1 MQQQATL
8 GMTDY
13 WQIAVRRKWLIV
25 ACVVVSILG
34 AAILCYVLPKS
45 FRSSTLIL
53 VEDQKVPED
62 YVKATVIGSVEER
75 LTMIEQQVLSRTLLT
90 SIVEEFKLYKDDI
103 RRAGIEAV
111 IEALRRNI
119 KVETV
124 GGTGPV
130 RGVEA
135 FSVSFSHENPT
146 LAMGVTARLA
156 SLFIEENL
164 KVREQLAT
172 GTSEFLEQELQLAK
186 GRLEEKE
193 QGIREYK
200 SKHMGILPQQ
210 MEANLRA
217 LDRLQNDLISVTE
230 MYNSVGGRL
239 GMIEK
244 AIKEYEATGKKTD
257 DAVGGPGNE
266 NSIDHLHA
274 RLKELERS
282 LVVLTS
288 EYKDTYPDVIQA
300 KKEIDKLK
308 IQLAARYREM
318 EEESQAKPKKESSL
332 EVDLDSKRI
341 FDPYL
346 RELVRQR
353 SEIKIE
359 LAGLDERRHRLS
371 AQMREYESRVEKTP
385 ALEQELTLLMRDY
398 DNMQS
403 NYQRL
408 LEKRLNA
415 RVAENLEKRQKGE
428 QFRIIDP
435 ANFPEKPEKP
445 NQVRIM
451 LMGLAVGC
459 ALGFGGAFSFEL
471 LQPVFRRSE
480 DVEGLL
486 GLPILATIP
495 LFESVLGKPYKLIPS
510 VNFRPFLG
518 RAERLLSSATPE
530 NGGEPSGLKE
540 IESARS
546 EDKQLR
552 PSLAG
557 HQVVK
562 SAMQLPPDVNL
573 ICKWRPWSVVAEQFR
588 VAATRL
594 TLMQANRASTVV
606 IVTSSVKGEGKSCV
620 TVNLG
625 YVLARDLG
633 KSTLIVDCDLK
644 CPVVYK
650 YAGLKR
656 DPGLR
661 DILNGKESVDNCIQ
675 SCGDVP
681 LWAIAAGSSPTS
693 TTELSK
699 VHQLNKI
706 LSELRNRFDYILLD
720 APPILPLADMHVLAG
735 MADVVAMVIRSGAT
749 SQAIVKKGLNTLRPT
764 KETCIILNGLQSEM
778 VPYYMQEGYDYFI
791 QKKELPRV

>member
-8 GMTDY
+8 SMTDY

-25 ACVVVSILG
+25 ASVLVSVIG

-45 FRSSTLIL
+45 YRSSTLIL

-90 SIVEEFKLYKDDI
+90 SIIEEFKLYRDDI
-103 RRAGIEAV
+103 RRSGIESV
-111 IEALRRNI
+111 IEGLRKNI
-119 KVETV
+119 KVDTV

-135 FSVSFSHENPT
+135 FAISFSHETPT

-186 GRLEEKE
+186 SRLEEKE
-193 QGIREYK
+193 QAIKDFK
-200 SKHMGILPQQ
+200 SRHMGILPQQ

-230 MYNSVGGRL
+230 MYNTVGGRL

-244 AIKEYEATGKKTD
+244 AIKEYEATGKKTE
-257 DAVGGPGNE
+257 DAIAGPGNE
-266 NSIDHLHA
+266 GSIEHLHA

-282 LVVLTS
+282 LVSLST
-288 EYKDTYPDVIQA
+288 EYKETYPDVIQT
-300 KKEIDKLK
+300 KKEIEKLK
-308 IQLAARYREM
+308 TQLTERYREM
-318 EEESQAKPKKESSL
+318 EEENRAKPKRESSG
-332 EVDLDSKRI
+332 EMDLDHKRI

-353 SEIKIE
+353 SEIKLE
-359 LAGLDERRHRLS
+359 LAGLDERRRRLS
-371 AQMREYESRVEKTP
+371 AQMREYEGRVEKTP

-398 DNMQS
+398 DNMQN

-480 DVEGLL
+480 DVEGML

-495 LFESVLGKPYKLIPS
+495 LFESVLGKPYKFIPT
-510 VNFRPFLG
+510 VTFRPFLG
-518 RAERLLSSATPE
+518 RGERLLDSAASDH
-530 NGGEPSGLKE
+530 NGGGNGLKE
-540 IESARS
+540 IEDVQR
-546 EDKQLR
+546 EDQQLR
-552 PSLAG
+552 PSLPS
-557 HQVVK
+557 HQVIK
-562 SAMQLPPDVNL
+562 SGMQMPPDVNM

-594 TLMQANRASTVV
+594 TLMQANRTSTVV

-644 CPVVYK
+644 CPVIHK

-661 DILNGKESVDNCIQ
+661 DILNGKEPVDNCIQ

-681 LWAIAAGSSPTS
+681 LWAIPAGTSLSS

-699 VHQLNKI
+699 VHQLGKI
-706 LSELRNRFDYILLD
+706 LSELRTRFDYILLD

-735 MADVVAMVIRSGAT
+735 MADVVAMVIRSGST
-749 SQAIVKKGLNTLRPT
+749 SQAVVKKGLNTLRPT
-764 KETCIILNGLQSEM
+764 KDTCIILNGLQSEM